1 MVEPSVTERQSASQ
15 HSIEGFLPEPKNRR
29 TGIALCL
36 SGGGFRAALFHLGAL
51 RRLNELGILSTVDT
65 ISSVSGGSIIAAH
78 LADRIQSWPPTG
90 NEVSDWEKRIA
101 QPFRDFTKK
110 NLRTNPLLKR
120 LLPWNLVKSQT
131 AVESLATRY
140 ENELTSLSL
149 RVLPDRPRFIFYATD
164 MAFGVNWVF
173 EKRRVGDYQAGYISP
188 SPDWPVARAVAASSC
203 FPPVF
208 SPLPLGLR
216 PDQLSE
222 GKAPP
227 GPDRDALIENL
238 HLTDGGVY
246 DNMGLEPVWK
256 KSEVVLVSDG
266 GAVFDFRSDR
276 GLFRLLRY
284 PTIIGNQSSALRK
297 RWLLSN
303 FILGEIEGTY
313 WGIGSASEDYKA
325 EASANSDKLVE
336 NVPSGYSNSLVKDKI
351 SKVRTDL
358 DGFSDAESAI
368 LENHGYLL
376 AAAATQRYA
385 PNLAQSTAPISP
397 PHPGWMNEAQVEQ
410 ALARSHERSV
420 PGRGWLS
427 ASNRRPS

>member
-1 MVEPSVTERQSASQ
+1 MAKVGAVVEPSATEKQSASQ
-15 HSIEGFLPEPKNRR
+15 HSIERFLPEPKAQR

-36 SGGGFRAALFHLGAL
+36 SGGGFRAALFHLGPL
-51 RRLNELGILSTVDT
+51 RRLNELGILSIVDT

-78 LADRIQSWPPTG
+78 LAERIRSWPPAG
-90 NEVSDWEKRIA
+90 EEVSDWEERIA
-101 QPFRDFTKK
+101 KPFRDFAKK

-120 LLPWNLVKSQT
+120 LLPWNLAKSQI

-149 RVLPDRPRFIFYATD
+149 RALPDKPRFIFCATD

-173 EKRRVGDYQAGYISP
+173 EKRRVGDYQVGYLSP
-188 SPDWPVARAVAASSC
+188 PPNWPVARSVAASSC

-216 PDQLSE
+216 QDQLSE
-222 GKAPP
+222 GKSPP
-227 GPDRDALIENL
+227 DPDRDALIENL

-284 PTIIGNQSSALRK
+284 PTIIGNQSSAVRK
-297 RWLLSN
+297 RWLVSN
-303 FILGEIEGTY
+303 FILSEIKGTY
-313 WGIGSASEDYKA
+313 
-325 EASANSDKLVE
+325 
-336 NVPSGYSNSLVKDKI
+336 
-351 SKVRTDL
+351 
-358 DGFSDAESAI
+358 
-368 LENHGYLL
+368 
-376 AAAATQRYA
+376 
-385 PNLAQSTAPISP
+385 
-397 PHPGWMNEAQVEQ
+397 
-410 ALARSHERSV
+410 
-420 PGRGWLS
+420 
-427 ASNRRPS
+427 